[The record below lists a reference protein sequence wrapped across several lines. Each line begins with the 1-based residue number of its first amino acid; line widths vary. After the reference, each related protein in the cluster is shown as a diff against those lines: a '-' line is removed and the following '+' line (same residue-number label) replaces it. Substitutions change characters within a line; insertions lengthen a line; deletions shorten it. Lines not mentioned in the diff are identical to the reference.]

1 MVTEFKQE
9 LETQRYRDH
18 EGNAFFLCVLRA
30 SVFQSGA
37 GLLTHLDRYGRD
49 QSSYGRPVL
58 SKDARFYRYQPSHR
72 EIGAVECP
80 QVYLWGSLLSVL
92 EKWSAPPA

>member
-9 LETQRYRDH
+9 IETQRYRDH
-18 EGNAFFLCVLRA
+18 EGNAILLCVLRA

-58 SKDARFYRYQPSHR
+58 SKDARFYRHQPSQR
-72 EIGAVECP
+72 EMRAVECP
-80 QVYLWGSLLSVL
+80 RVYLGGSLPSVL
-92 EKWSAPPA
+92 EKWSALPA